1 MAEIGKTSTLPVV
14 KDLDFGVYLD
24 AEGLGEILL
33 PRRYVPDGCT
43 VGDEVEVFLYRDSE
57 DALLATTEVPLVEV
71 GRAAFLKV
79 VAVTKV
85 GAFLDWGLPKDLL
98 VPFREQTQEM
108 EAGRSYVVFVYL
120 DRKSRRI
127 AASTRLDRYLAA
139 GSRDFEEGQRVDLL
153 IYGRTD
159 LGYKAIVDDTCW
171 GVLYDNEVFQP
182 LRKGQR
188 VEGYIK
194 QVRSDAK
201 LDLTLHKPGYEKV
214 DDLSTQILER
224 LKAEGGFLPVSDKS
238 PPEQIYARFEVSK
251 KTFKKAVGA
260 LYRARLITLEP
271 DGIRLVE
278 PGPVDR

>member
-260 LYRARLITLEP
+260 LYRARLITRDP

-278 PGPVDR
+278 PGPVDG